1 MSDEHSDER
10 SYEPRVSAHK
20 SDVFLEMRRVR
31 KRVWTTE
38 EKLAI
43 LREGMAP
50 GAVRADVMRRYGISS
65 SLFYTWRKQE
75 LTVPPA
81 GFAAVQIAGPAGK
94 APAAAPPAGSRIE
107 IVTAAGTSVRIDGSV
122 DALTLAAV
130 LKALRV

>member
-50 GAVRADVMRRYGISS
+50 GAVRADVMRRHGISS
-65 SLFYTWRKQE
+65 SLFYTWRKE
-75 LTVPPA
+75 LTAPPSD
-81 GFAAVQIAGPAGK
+81 FAAVQIVESADKG
-94 APAAAPPAGSRIE
+94 APEASASASRSWE
-107 IVTAAGTSVRIDGSV
+107 CP
-122 DALTLAAV
+122 
-130 LKALRV
+130 

>member
-1 MSDEHSDER
+1 MVEEQSYER
-10 SYEPRVSAHK
+10 SYEALVSAHK

-31 KRVWTTE
+31 KRVWTAE

-50 GAVRADVMRRYGISS
+50 GAVRADVMRRHGISS

-75 LTVPPA
+75 LAPPS
-81 GFAAVQIAGPAGK
+81 GFAAVQIAGPAGNAPPA
-94 APAAAPPAGSRIE
+94 APAAASRIE
-107 IVTAAGTSVRIDGSV
+107 IVTAAGTSVRIDGAA

>member
-1 MSDEHSDER
+1 MSYEQSDER

-20 SDVFLEMRRVR
+20 SNVFLEMRRVR
-31 KRVWTTE
+31 KRVWTME

-81 GFAAVQIAGPAGK
+81 GFAAVQMGATTG
-94 APAAAPPAGSRIE
+94 
-107 IVTAAGTSVRIDGSV
+107 
-122 DALTLAAV
+122 
-130 LKALRV
+130 